1 MQIKILKC
9 LSIPLQ
15 YFELPCVW
23 EVIDKHALPV
33 NTKYKSDIYYLLQL
47 INSSLINI
55 DID

>member
-1 MQIKILKC
+1 M
-9 LSIPLQ
+9 PRQ

-55 DID
+55 DMD